1 MSEEYAKMA
10 VDIIYS
16 SMWEE
21 DGETCKLWVTILA
34 LKDRNGNVTKNKVGI
49 ARIAK
54 VTLEK
59 CEAAFLKFESPDPH
73 SSSQEHEGRRLLK
86 LPEGGWFVVNHDKY
100 HEYGWSE
107 EKKRFERERKAKW
120 RARKNLGAQAP
131 LPLEANNEHYG
142 SSGQIPTFD
151 EIKDYGASHGVLY
164 EAAKSFFDYYQ
175 GNRLWINKLGL
186 LIDWRHML
194 PVWAERGKEF
204 KGGKGAKAR
213 PESNER
219 QEDIPLKKITIPV
232 GDSSRPSNKP
242 QPEKPPV

>member
-1 MSEEYAKMA
+1 MSEEYVKMD
-10 VDIIYS
+10 VGIIYS
-16 SMWEE
+16 SLWEE
-21 DGETCKLWVTILA
+21 DGDTCKVWMTILA
-34 LKDRNGNVTKNKVGI
+34 LKDQNGIVTKNITGI
-49 ARIAK
+49 ARITNLPVA
-54 VTLEK
+54 T
-59 CEAAFLKFESPDPH
+59 CEAAVLKFESPDPQ
-73 SSSQEHEGRRLLK
+73 SSSKAHEGRKLLK
-86 LPEGGWFVVNHDKY
+86 IPEGGWFVVNSDKY
-100 HEYGWSE
+100 REFGWSE
-107 EKKRFERERKAKW
+107 DKKKFERERKAKY
-120 RARKNLGAQAP
+120 RAGKKIGAQAP
-131 LPLEANNEHYG
+131 LPLEANNEHYD

-194 PVWAERGKEF
+194 PVWSERGKEF